1 LINRLEVYDPEKR
14 EWLLMVE
21 IKEGQKLTKKGEQ
34 LTLDW
39 EHEGKKVKTVYNLNL
54 FQAYCLV

>member
-1 LINRLEVYDPEKR
+1 
-14 EWLLMVE
+14 MVE